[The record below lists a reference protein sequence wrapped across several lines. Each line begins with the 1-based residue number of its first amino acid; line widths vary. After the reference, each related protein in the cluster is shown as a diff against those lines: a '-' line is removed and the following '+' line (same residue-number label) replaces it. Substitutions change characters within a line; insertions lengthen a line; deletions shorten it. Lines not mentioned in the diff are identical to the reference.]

1 MHLKCQLCLICSA
14 ITAFVSSVDVIDGL
28 FLLLADRHTLWR
40 HLQCVVT
47 PLLAN
52 ILEVMDRFANLD
64 LFAEGKLSRGLEKL
78 WLDILADSQILDL
91 TVSQK
96 PRYEEPLFQAVQ
108 SFVQQI
114 QSKIVILIIVC
125 LLLL

>member
-1 MHLKCQLCLICSA
+1 M
-14 ITAFVSSVDVIDGL
+14 
-28 FLLLADRHTLWR
+28 
-40 HLQCVVT
+40 T

-52 ILEVMDRFANLD
+52 ILEVVDRFANLD
-64 LFAEGKLSRGLEKL
+64 LFAEGKLSQGLEKL

-96 PRYEEPLFQAVQ
+96 PRYKESLFQAIQ

-125 LLLL
+125 LLFL

>member
-1 MHLKCQLCLICSA
+1 MPAVPHLLCGYCISFISPSNGC
-14 ITAFVSSVDVIDGL
+14 TF
-28 FLLLADRHTLWR
+28 FLLSADRHTLWR

-64 LFAEGKLSRGLEKL
+64 LLAEGKLSHGLEKL

-96 PRYEEPLFQAVQ
+96 PR
-108 SFVQQI
+108 
-114 QSKIVILIIVC
+114 C
-125 LLLL
+125 